1 LLPELFAG
9 FSHGLDEQALRHMQ
23 NSIGAAFV
31 QLDAVAAEARH
42 ERMTRLAAEPDQGP
56 LLRTL
61 LRLRHDLVMIGRAA
75 LEPLPEP
82 FRTRLGP
89 WLARIAETAD
99 DFLRDNAAA
108 LLARRNPPPLDAVAA
123 ALDRFA
129 AEMAALRG
137 EGLTRTLPLECVER
151 IFALGFALDQMH
163 RNLNDLARCVAES
176 AQPRTTRPAL
186 AAGAEP

>member
-1 LLPELFAG
+1 MKLVLALTPRRLKIVLIALP
-9 FSHGLDEQALRHMQ
+9 
-23 NSIGAAFV
+23 IV
-31 QLDAVAAEARH
+31 V
-42 ERMTRLAAEPDQGP
+42 
-56 LLRTL
+56 
-61 LRLRHDLVMIGRAA
+61 
-75 LEPLPEP
+75 
-82 FRTRLGP
+82 
-89 WLARIAETAD
+89 TAIY
-99 DFLRDNAAA
+99 FFF
-108 LLARRNPPPLDAVAA
+108 
-123 ALDRFA
+123 FA